1 MAYEIKGRVKRVS
14 AINQVSDKF
23 SKRELVIETDGRYPQ
38 TISLESSNDR
48 NALLDDVGP
57 GDMVT
62 VQFDLRGR
70 QSNRDERVWNT
81 LSIYKLNVDERGA
94 GARSGPS
101 DNGGDLPF

>member
-1 MAYEIKGRVKRVS
+1 MAYEIKGKVKRVS
-14 AINQVSDKF
+14 SVTTVSDKF

-81 LSIYKLNVDERGA
+81 LSIYKLNVDERATNSRGSD
-94 GARSGPS
+94 SGQDS
-101 DNGGDLPF
+101 IPF